1 MICDDHEVSHLEV
14 KIDSSCRIGHEKVL
28 YSEHLH
34 HTDRERYKFHCVT
47 LIIMETSLHCDH
59 RLSTEVSCYEVSFVA
74 DSRRHRE
81 PWYFLVRN
89 HYLVL
94 YLFSKFAKSASEH
107 DAHHRLV
114 TVQP

>member
-1 MICDDHEVSHLEV
+1 MAIEKMPISEFVKELEAALV
-14 KIDSSCRIGHEKVL
+14 
-28 YSEHLH
+28 
-34 HTDRERYKFHCVT
+34 
-47 LIIMETSLHCDH
+47 IIMEAPLHCDH
-59 RLSTEVSCYEVSFVA
+59 RLSTEISCYEVSLVA

-81 PWYFLVRN
+81 PRYFLVRN

-107 DAHHRLV
+107 YAHHRLV